1 MPKRT
6 RVPPVFRPRQR
17 GPSTRWREERRSQ
30 LLALGLGAAVILVAA
45 VIALFGYYQT
55 QVRPQGETVLE
66 VGDRSFD
73 LRYMERRLRY
83 DIRNGTGTIYSV
95 DPGNAPD
102 RLVDAVGGEELMRR
116 GAPDKGVEVNEEAI
130 DAEIRTQ
137 ENVPANADQ
146 NSFAAAYRQAVQDS
160 GLSTEG
166 YRDVISAGLLQEAL
180 RAKFVEEAPKNAD
193 QVRFR
198 LIVLSIENDAK
209 TTLDRLR
216 NGEDFA
222 VVAQEVSEDTASKDQ
237 GGERDWTPR
246 GILDPALDEALFSLE
261 TGKISEVIPGA
272 SAYFIVQ
279 VLERQD
285 QRETTAE
292 QQSALGTQ
300 AMSEWLRQLRDSIG
314 VTVKLDNDQRGS
326 ILKVLQSEVAEGQ

>member
-1 MPKRT
+1 LPKRK

-17 GPSTRWREERRSQ
+17 GPSTRWQEERRSQ
-30 LLALGLGAAVILVAA
+30 LLVVGLGAAVILVVA

-73 LRYMERRLRY
+73 LRYVERRLRY
-83 DIRNGTGTIYSV
+83 DIRNGTGAIYSA
-95 DPGNAPD
+95 DPASAPD
-102 RLVDAVGGEELMRR
+102 RLVDAIGGEELMRQ
-116 GAPDKGVEVNEEAI
+116 GAPQKGVDVSEEAI
-130 DAEIRTQ
+130 DAAIRVQ
-137 ENVPANADQ
+137 ENVPADADQ
-146 NSFAAAYRQAVQDS
+146 NTFAAVYRRAVHDS

-166 YRDVISAGLLQEAL
+166 YRDVIAAGLGQDAL
-180 RAKFVEEAPKNAD
+180 SAKFVEEAPKNAD

-198 LIVLSIENDAK
+198 LIALFTEDDAK

-222 VVAQEVSEDTASKDQ
+222 VVAQEVSEDTGSRDQ

-246 GILDPALDEALFSLE
+246 GILEPVLEEALFSLDIGQ
-261 TGKISEVIPGA
+261 TSEVIPGEN
-272 SAYFIVQ
+272 AYFIVH

-285 QRETTAE
+285 QRETTAD
-292 QQSALGTQ
+292 QQSTLGTQ
-300 AMSEWLRQLRDSIG
+300 AMTEWLQQLRDSIG
-314 VTVKLDNDQRGS
+314 VTLKLDNDQRAS
-326 ILKVLQSEVAEGQ
+326 ILEVLQSEVAEAQ

>member
-1 MPKRT
+1 
-6 RVPPVFRPRQR
+6 
-17 GPSTRWREERRSQ
+17 
-30 LLALGLGAAVILVAA
+30 
-45 VIALFGYYQT
+45 
-55 QVRPQGETVLE
+55 
-66 VGDRSFD
+66 
-73 LRYMERRLRY
+73 
-83 DIRNGTGTIYSV
+83 V

-116 GAPDKGVEVNEEAI
+116 GAPDKGVDVSDEAI
-130 DAEIRTQ
+130 EAEIRVQ
-137 ENVPANADQ
+137 GNVRADADQ
-146 NSFAAAYRQAVQDS
+146 NTFAAAYRQAVQDS

-166 YRDVISAGLLQEAL
+166 YRDVIAAGLAQDAL
-180 RAKFVEEAPKNAD
+180 SAKFVEEAPKNAD

-198 LIVLSIENDAK
+198 VIVLSIEDDAK

-222 VVAQEVSEDTASKDQ
+222 VVAQEVSEDTASSEQ

-246 GILDPALDEALFSLE
+246 GILEPVLEEALFSLE
-261 TGKISEVIPGA
+261 IGQTSEIIPGE

-292 QQSALGTQ
+292 QQSGLGNR
-300 AMSEWLRQLRDSIG
+300 AMTEWLRQLRDSIG

>member
-17 GPSTRWREERRSQ
+17 GPSTRWQEERRSQ
-30 LLALGLGAAVILVAA
+30 LLALGLGAAVILVVA

-73 LRYMERRLRY
+73 LRYVERRLRY
-83 DIRNGTGTIYSV
+83 EVRNGTGAIYSS
-95 DPGNAPD
+95 DPTNAPD
-102 RLVDAVGGEELMRR
+102 RLVDTIGGEELMRR
-116 GAPDKGVEVNEEAI
+116 GAPDKGVDVSDEAI
-130 DAEIRTQ
+130 DAEIRVQ
-137 ENVPANADQ
+137 ENVPAGADQ
-146 NSFAAAYRQAVQDS
+146 NTFAAVYRRAVHDS

-166 YRDVISAGLLQEAL
+166 YRDVIAAGLAQEAL
-180 RAKFVEEAPKNAD
+180 SAKFVGEAPKNAD

-222 VVAQEVSEDTASKDQ
+222 AVAQEVSEDTASKDQ

-261 TGKISEVIPGA
+261 IGQTSEVIPGQ

-285 QRETTAE
+285 QRETTADM
-292 QQSALGTQ
+292 QSALGTQ
-300 AMSEWLRQLRDSIG
+300 ALREWLRGLRDSIG
-314 VTVKLDNDQRGS
+314 VTVKLDNDQRSS
-326 ILKVLQSEVAEGQ
+326 ILEVLQSEVAKGQ